1 VKRTPAGRL
10 VALLGAMV
18 LALVGVIARLVV
30 LQVGDH
36 RALAAQGL
44 QQRVH
49 PTDLPAERGAI
60 VDRTGVPLAIT
71 LEARDIYTDP
81 RYVTDPIG
89 EAAKIARV
97 LGMRARDVER
107 RLQTPDSTFVYL
119 GRQIDVHIADRAL
132 TPRTLAAVHFV
143 SPRLL
148 HRTFAERG
156 HTVAGWIRTRRLDA
170 VARDLA
176 DPALLHRS
184 IRAVAESRGFIDAPH
199 FNRLFRQVHGCTPGE
214 YRATLTAP
222 R

>member
-1 VKRTPAGRL
+1 MKRTPAGRL

-81 RYVTDPIG
+81 
-89 EAAKIARV
+89 
-97 LGMRARDVER
+97 
-107 RLQTPDSTFVYL
+107 
-119 GRQIDVHIADRAL
+119 
-132 TPRTLAAVHFV
+132 
-143 SPRLL
+143 
-148 HRTFAERG
+148 
-156 HTVAGWIRTRRLDA
+156 
-170 VARDLA
+170 
-176 DPALLHRS
+176 
-184 IRAVAESRGFIDAPH
+184 
-199 FNRLFRQVHGCTPGE
+199 
-214 YRATLTAP
+214 AT
-222 R
+222 